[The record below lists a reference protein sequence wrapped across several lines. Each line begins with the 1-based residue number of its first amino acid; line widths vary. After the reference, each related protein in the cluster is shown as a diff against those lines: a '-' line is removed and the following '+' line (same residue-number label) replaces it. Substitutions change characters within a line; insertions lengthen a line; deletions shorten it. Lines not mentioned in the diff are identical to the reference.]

1 MTRAYQLGQ
10 WVRNN
15 RTAATL
21 VLVVVVVVVA
31 VIVTKIG
38 QEPASTPPQAKLTQ
52 EDIEKARQAA
62 EADAQRRAEAERQE
76 EERRRK
82 QEEDWARAKRAIVEN
97 MKRDI
102 KACVSVVR
110 QWTDTKFHK
119 GFSSFDAYATGE
131 YAEHISFFGTAEE
144 RFQFQKCMAERGNP
158 LSDPKAEKKEN

>member
-1 MTRAYQLGQ
+1 MEGADLRNRPELPPRRPGGGPLHDDAVDTSHDSGQ
-10 WVRNN
+10 RDPRPGRNCRVRRGRLQRENGD
-15 RTAATL
+15 A
-21 VLVVVVVVVA
+21 
-31 VIVTKIG
+31 
-38 QEPASTPPQAKLTQ
+38 EP
-52 EDIEKARQAA
+52 
-62 EADAQRRAEAERQE
+62 RRAEAERQE